1 MTEPPEHPEAQ
12 ERPGRPQHPGRVIA
26 RLARQLELALAT
38 VDLTLPQYRVLIL
51 LAEGNEAASALAEKL
66 AVSRP
71 SVTGVVD
78 GLVARGLVQR
88 ITVPDDRRRVDHDLT
103 DQGRAVIEVAE
114 AEVQRRLGEIA
125 AHRPDQAA
133 SAFAGLEPW
142 REALDSYRTARRAA
156 RRSRAQPVAP
166 ATTASAT
173 TARATTARATT
184 ARATP
189 ARATTARAT
198 TARATTAGATTAGIP
213 TATDKP

>member
-1 MTEPPEHPEAQ
+1 MADEAAQ
-12 ERPGRPQHPGRVIA
+12 RPISARHPGRVIA

-103 DQGRAVIEVAE
+103 DQGRGLIEVAE

-125 AHRPDQAA
+125 AHRSDPEA
-133 SAFAGLEPW
+133 SVFAGLQPW
-142 REALDSYRTARRAA
+142 QEALDNYRTACRAA
-156 RRSRAQPVAP
+156 RRREMD
-166 ATTASAT
+166 SALD
-173 TARATTARATT
+173 AV
-184 ARATP
+184 
-189 ARATTARAT
+189 
-198 TARATTAGATTAGIP
+198 
-213 TATDKP
+213 ATDLTQPAASGS

>member
-1 MTEPPEHPEAQ
+1 MSEPPWPSNPE
-12 ERPGRPQHPGRVIA
+12 PPQHPGRVIA

-88 ITVPDDRRRVDHDLT
+88 IAVPDDRRRVDHDLT
-103 DQGRAVIEVAE
+103 DLGRTLIEVAE
-114 AEVQRRLGEIA
+114 AEVQRRLHEIA
-125 AHRPDQAA
+125 AHRPERAA

-142 REALDSYRTARRAA
+142 GEALDDYRAARRAA
-156 RRSRAQPVAP
+156 RRRGMDAALDVAAADLVGPVKEQP
-166 ATTASAT
+166 
-173 TARATTARATT
+173 
-184 ARATP
+184 
-189 ARATTARAT
+189 
-198 TARATTAGATTAGIP
+198 
-213 TATDKP
+213 